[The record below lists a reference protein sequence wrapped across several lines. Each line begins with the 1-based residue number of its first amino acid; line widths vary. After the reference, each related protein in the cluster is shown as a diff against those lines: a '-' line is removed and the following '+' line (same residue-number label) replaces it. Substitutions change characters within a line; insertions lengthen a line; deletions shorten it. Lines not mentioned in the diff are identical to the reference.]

1 MRRALGGHG
10 PFYVGTVSQTV
21 RSGNGPYIKIVI
33 QHVNSH
39 SSQLRDTFSL
49 KAGKEISINSVGK
62 EGGKNPSLFLFRLK
76 QSLLFY

>member
-1 MRRALGGHG
+1 MKSLSVIECPNCLMEKTVRRALGGYG

-39 SSQLRDTFSL
+39 SSR
-49 KAGKEISINSVGK
+49 K
-62 EGGKNPSLFLFRLK
+62 
-76 QSLLFY
+76 